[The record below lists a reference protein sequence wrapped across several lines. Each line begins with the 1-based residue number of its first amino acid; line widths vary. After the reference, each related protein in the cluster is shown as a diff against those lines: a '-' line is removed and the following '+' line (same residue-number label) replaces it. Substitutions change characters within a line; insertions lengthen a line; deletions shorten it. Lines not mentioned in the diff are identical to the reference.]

1 MRRVRVKDRLRGCE
15 REGGREGGKREERER
30 ERERASFIRFRE
42 RALFPGTERPAGGT
56 AMRRD
61 FTALPG
67 IERRNRNPKLHARQA
82 APKDCLL
89 YVKGESL
96 AAERPSATPSR
107 PHGRTGR
114 LPRGARFHPI
124 LPREARETALA
135 ACPLRGPATARS
147 GLAGLPRGHGRAD

>member
-1 MRRVRVKDRLRGCE
+1 
-15 REGGREGGKREERER
+15 
-30 ERERASFIRFRE
+30 
-42 RALFPGTERPAGGT
+42 
-56 AMRRD
+56 MRRD
-61 FTALPG
+61 FTPLPG

-82 APKDCLL
+82 APEDCLL

-147 GLAGLPRGHGRAD
+147 GLAGLPRGYGIGIPAVFGLAPQMEELATDRGIPHAQGATCHAVERVREPPRGS